1 MPAKAGYLLCCP
13 KSDNRPMLKNV
24 LRLIPLLL
32 MSGVAAFAQ
41 SNLPSCPSNGLW
53 NNCQGTYIHFAND
66 QYIGDKYVG
75 EFKEGKPNGKGTYY
89 HMAPNS
95 HRGGVYVGEF
105 KEGLREGRGEYTGP
119 DGSIYVATWK
129 AGAPSGE
136 GIYQGK
142 AATAYGGAGDAIRFS
157 GQYQNGVFSGSGK
170 VKTASKGA
178 ERPETIAGLAV
189 TIGSVANI
197 KAGATIG
204 ETGAD
209 LIPTTST
216 QAALD
221 DSASKARQEQER
233 LQREVKEQARLK
245 QQEDER
251 LAKLNEETRLAQE
264 RKQKELLDQ
273 VVALEAQRSK
283 SEAEAANRLQAESL
297 ERLRLERLAAEKR
310 QRDLEEQL
318 QMAQLQLIK
327 QQLAAPQKTLDAHA
341 LVIGNSSYPG
351 NVLANPANDARA
363 MANKLREMG
372 FKVTEALDV
381 DRVRFSNTL
390 SQFARSAAYADVT
403 LLFYAGHGSQISGTN
418 YMLPIDL
425 NMSDLGQ
432 VPLFGIA
439 LNSVVEHYLPG
450 KTKLVFLDACRDNPL
465 IQVAS
470 RSVAKGLAP
479 MAVSEGTLIAYATK
493 DGQVAQDG
501 VGSKNSPFTSALL
514 EHIGDP
520 DDIAVVLRKVRD
532 KVMRST
538 GGKQQPWEYG
548 SLTGGALVLAAIKP
562 K

>member
-1 MPAKAGYLLCCP
+1 MHLMFKNARLLI
-13 KSDNRPMLKNV
+13 S
-24 LRLIPLLL
+24 LLFL
-32 MSGVAAFAQ
+32 SGGSAFAQ
-41 SNLPSCPSNGLW
+41 SGLPPCPSNGLW
-53 NNCQGTYIHFAND
+53 NNCQGTYIHVAND
-66 QYIGDKYVG
+66 SYMGDKYVG
-75 EFKEGKPNGKGTYY
+75 EFKGGKPDGKGTYY
-89 HMAPNS
+89 HMAANS
-95 HRGGVYVGEF
+95 YRGGVYVGDF
-105 KEGLREGRGEYTGP
+105 KEGLRDGRGEYTGP
-119 DGSIYVATWK
+119 DGSIYAATWK
-129 AGAPSGE
+129 AGIPNGE

-142 AATAYGGAGDAIRFS
+142 AASAYGGAGDAIRFT
-157 GQYQNGVFSGSGK
+157 GQYQNGIFSGSGK

-189 TIGSVANI
+189 NIGSVANF
-197 KAGATIG
+197 KAGMPVAETVASVPPAAT
-204 ETGAD
+204 
-209 LIPTTST
+209 T
-216 QAALD
+216 QVAFDESAA
-221 DSASKARQEQER
+221 KARQEQER
-233 LQREVKEQARLK
+233 LQREAKDREAKEQARLK
-245 QQEDER
+245 QQEEER

-264 RKQKELLDQ
+264 RKQKELQDQ
-273 VVALEAQRSK
+273 VAALEAQRTK
-283 SEAEAANRLQAESL
+283 AEADAANRLQAESL
-297 ERLRLERLAAEKR
+297 ERARLERLAAEKR

-318 QMAQLQLIK
+318 QMAQLQLLK

-390 SQFARSAAYADVT
+390 SQFARSAAYADVA

-432 VPLFGIA
+432 VPLLGIA

-465 IQVAS
+465 IQIAGRSAS
-470 RSVAKGLAP
+470 KGLAP

-501 VGSKNSPFTSALL
+501 VGSKNSPFTTALL

-548 SLTGGALVLAAIKP
+548 SLTGGALVLSAIKP